1 MVWLEVSNRVAGQ
14 MLVGAAI
21 SMSKVFIH
29 MATWLSNW
37 C

>member
-21 SMSKVFIH
+21 SMSKVFIC

>member
-1 MVWLEVSNRVAGQ
+1 MVWLEVSNEVAGQ

-21 SMSKVFIH
+21 PVSKVFMH
-29 MATWLSNW
+29 MATWLSNL